1 MDEEKSKKRE
11 KVLSLTSKLR
21 KLSGEEKS
29 IQENNESTRKIL
41 TDLHLPHKNFHT
53 FFTAIDNSKQVEL
66 KKSFYKNA
74 ARYAGLRTTWL
85 LVDREQRTLMDEERR
100 SAHNV
105 FIDACNIMSR
115 NMIKYSEDA
124 SWRKE
129 LGDDRK
135 VIGDFACYISFIL
148 GIKAR

>member
-1 MDEEKSKKRE
+1 M
-11 KVLSLTSKLR
+11 
-21 KLSGEEKS
+21 
-29 IQENNESTRKIL
+29 
-41 TDLHLPHKNFHT
+41 H
-53 FFTAIDNSKQVEL
+53 
-66 KKSFYKNA
+66 
-74 ARYAGLRTTWL
+74 
-85 LVDREQRTLMDEERR
+85 EERR

-115 NMIKYSEDA
+115 NMIKNGEDA

-135 VIGDFACYISFIL
+135 VIGDFACYISFVL

>member
-1 MDEEKSKKRE
+1 M
-11 KVLSLTSKLR
+11 
-21 KLSGEEKS
+21 
-29 IQENNESTRKIL
+29 
-41 TDLHLPHKNFHT
+41 
-53 FFTAIDNSKQVEL
+53 

-74 ARYAGLRTTWL
+74 VRYAHLRAQWL
-85 LVDREQRTLMDEERR
+85 LVDREQREIMHEERR

-115 NMIKYSEDA
+115 NMIKNGEDA

-135 VIGDFACYISFIL
+135 VIGDFACYINYVL

>member
-1 MDEEKSKKRE
+1 MKKRE
-11 KVLSLTSKLR
+11 KISTLSSLLK
-21 KLSGEEKS
+21 KLSEE
-29 IQENNESTRKIL
+29 
-41 TDLHLPHKNFHT
+41 
-53 FFTAIDNSKQVEL
+53 DNSKQENDDATKQIMMDICPPHRNFYKLYTAIDSSKQIEL

-100 SAHNV
+100 SVHNV

-115 NMIKYSEDA
+115 NMIKNGEDA
-124 SWRKE
+124 TWRKE
-129 LGDDRK
+129 LGVDRK
-135 VIGDFACYISFIL
+135 VIGDFACYINFVL